1 MPSVNVTA
9 PIVVSLS
16 AEGTAT
22 LELNQ
27 TGGYSFVNPADMTFD
42 CSASLLALKNAF
54 VVDAPTSD
62 NSADFD
68 ARKTTVEAA
77 VTAFKNA
84 LTNALT
90 ASTSRTDGNA
100 NANAYNLA
108 PVGSVPKVYLL
119 NQAQKDLD
127 AALAAADGIAAS
139 LSAEQMKNVAIS
151 SAAWTTTVDNAVE
164 DCWDKLTPAI
174 CEQIARQLPNARYVE
189 EPLSQ
194 ALLTALFLKNSTAA
208 LNPTDEALTAAQE
221 AVDAALLDIS
231 ANAAAAAVFA
241 EKDSKKA
248 ALDTA
253 NAAVTAAEIDIATT
267 RSEVFSWFANNVRMF
282 QGTSINPFNYT
293 GLTDAQ
299 TTVGTTPLGEALTA
313 ANGGSD
319 SELITNLTIAIS
331 LCGGDNTK
339 TMADAIAI
347 FNANMNP
354 LLSAYTGAQNT
365 FALRSTDASAAETA
379 FSTALSAANA
389 NALVAAYNDK
399 VVAKADLVSKRAAA
413 VAALAAYDTLN
424 NASNAGVNKGDVL
437 PVTKIPFA
445 VGDTVTFRV
454 NASQNYTVSSPF
466 VDAAGVPDRTASGLT
481 FTPDAKPTVGSYSV
495 ASKIIDLVITLA

>member
-54 VVDAPTSD
+54 VVDEPTSD

-77 VTAFKNA
+77 VTAFKNSLKDA
-84 LTNALT
+84 LNAG
-90 ASTSRTDGNA
+90 TSRTVGYA
-100 NANAYNLA
+100 NANNYNLA

-127 AALAAADGIAAS
+127 ADLAAADGIAAS
-139 LSAEQMKNVAIS
+139 LSAEQMKDVAIS
-151 SAAWTTTVDNAVE
+151 SAAWTTTVNNAVA
-164 DCWDKLTPAI
+164 DCWNKLIPAA
-174 CEQIARQLPNARYVE
+174 CEQIARQLPNARYAE
-189 EPLSQ
+189 APISQ

-231 ANAAAAAVFA
+231 ANAAAAAAFA

-253 NAAVTAAEIDIATT
+253 NAALAAADLNIATT
-267 RSEVFSWFANNVRMF
+267 RSEVFSWFMSNVRMF

-354 LLSAYTGAQNT
+354 LLSAYTDAQNT
-365 FALRSTDASAAETA
+365 YQLRVSDVNTA
-379 FSTALSAANA
+379 QGAYGMAVNDANA
-389 NALVAAYNDK
+389 FAVVAAYNAT
-399 VVAKADLVSKRAAA
+399 VAAKADLDSKRAAA
-413 VAALAAYDTLN
+413 VTALADYDTLIN
-424 NASNAGVNKGDVL
+424 VGGNSGDVL
-437 PVTKIPFA
+437 PVTKIPFE

-454 NASQNYTVSSPF
+454 NASQNYTVSSAF
-466 VDAAGVPDRTASGLT
+466 GDAAGVPDRTADGLQ
-481 FTPDAKPTVGSYSV
+481 FTPAAKPAAGTYSV